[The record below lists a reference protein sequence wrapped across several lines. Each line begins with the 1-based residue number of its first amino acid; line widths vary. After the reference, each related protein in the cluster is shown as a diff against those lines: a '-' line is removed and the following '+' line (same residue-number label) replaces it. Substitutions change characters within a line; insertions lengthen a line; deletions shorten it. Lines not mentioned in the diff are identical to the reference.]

1 MSGEREANARQG
13 VAGEPPVAGR
23 RGADVP
29 VLAADA
35 EEGGDGA
42 LLATRPQEAFDV
54 DEFLRNLTRRPG
66 VYCMLDADAT
76 VIYVGKARNLRNRV
90 SSYFRGQPGSGKVFA
105 LRKHVA
111 SIDVTVTE
119 TEAEALMLEYNLIK
133 RHRPRFNVTLRDDK
147 SFPYIHLSSDHE
159 YPRLSFYRG
168 TRSGPGRYFGPYP
181 NAYAVR
187 ETLSV
192 LQKLFQL
199 RPCRDSFFL
208 NRTRPCLQY
217 QIKRCSAPCVGLVD
231 NARYASDVQHA
242 VLFLEGH
249 HDQVINDL
257 AGRMEAASEQMEYE
271 RAAQYRDQIAT
282 LRKVQE
288 REVIAG
294 ERGDADVLAVY
305 SDGRVHG
312 VACTFIRGGRNL
324 GTRTYFPRTAAQAGG
339 REVLSAFIA
348 QYYLSND
355 VPGEILT
362 SLPIGSA
369 NLLEQ
374 AFEQRSGHRVSI
386 RWRLRGV
393 RAQWVKAARAN
404 AEQAVRMRLA
414 STAGVAAQL
423 EALRELLGMD
433 SAPER
438 IECFDISHT
447 GGEQTVAS
455 CVVFGTEG
463 PIKSD
468 YRRFNISGVTGG
480 DDYAAMHQALTRRYT
495 RVKRGESAVPDLL
508 IVDGGKGQMSQA
520 RQVLEDL
527 QLEEVMLLGVAKGPT
542 RKAGFEQL
550 YLDDESRPLDVPRDD
565 TTALRLVQHIRDEA
579 HRFAITG
586 HRQRRSNARS
596 TSVLESIHGLGP
608 KRRRELLRHFGGL
621 QGVSRAS
628 VEELQRVPGISRKLA
643 ALIHETL
650 RDGG

>member
-1 MSGEREANARQG
+1 MIADEENDPALRAESSLPAEPLLSSEAPPRTPSAPPE
-13 VAGEPPVAGR
+13 EP
-23 RGADVP
+23 
-29 VLAADA
+29 
-35 EEGGDGA
+35 
-42 LLATRPQEAFDV
+42 FDV
-54 DEFLRNLTRRPG
+54 DGFLRNLTNRPG
-66 VYCMLDADAT
+66 VYRMKDAGSE

-90 SSYFRGQPGSGKVFA
+90 TSYFRGQPGSGKVFA

-111 SIDVTVTE
+111 AIEVTVTE

-168 TRSGPGRYFGPYP
+168 ARSGPGRYFGPYP

-231 NARYASDVQHA
+231 KARYASDVDHA
-242 VLFLEGH
+242 VMFLEGQ
-249 HDQVINDL
+249 HDDVINDL
-257 AGRMEAASEQMEYE
+257 AGRMEEASEQREYE

-294 ERGDADVLAVY
+294 ERGDADVIAVY

-312 VACTFIRGGRNL
+312 VAAMFVRGGRNL
-324 GTRTYFPRTAAQAGG
+324 GTRTFFPRSGAQADR
-339 REVLSAFIA
+339 REVLTAFIA
-348 QYYLSND
+348 QYYLNND
-355 VPGEILT
+355 VPAEILT
-362 SLPIGSA
+362 SLPVA
-369 NLLEQ
+369 NARLLEQ
-374 AFEQRSGHRVSI
+374 AFGQRSGHRVSI
-386 RWRLRGV
+386 RWRLRSL
-393 RAQWVKAARAN
+393 RAQWVKAAQAN
-404 AEQAVRMRLA
+404 AEQAVKMRLA
-414 STAGVAAQL
+414 SSAGVAAQL
-423 EALRELLGMD
+423 EALRELLSMD
-433 SAPER
+433 SAPSR

-447 GGEQTVAS
+447 RGEQTVAS
-455 CVVFGTEG
+455 CVVFGAEG
-463 PIKSD
+463 PVKSD
-468 YRRFNISGVTGG
+468 YRRFNITGVTGG
-480 DDYAAMHQALTRRYT
+480 DDYGAMRQALTRRYT
-495 RVKRGESAVPDLL
+495 RVKRGESPVPDLL
-508 IVDGGKGQMSQA
+508 IVDGGKGQMTQA
-520 RQVLEDL
+520 REVLEEL
-527 QLEEVMLLGVAKGPT
+527 QLEEVVLLGVAKGPT

-550 YLDDESRPLDVPRDD
+550 YLDDDTRPLALPDGD
-565 TTALRLVQHIRDEA
+565 TTALRLIQHVRDEA

-586 HRQRRSNARS
+586 HRQRRSQARS

-628 VEELQRVPGISRKLA
+628 VEELLRVPGISRKLA
-643 ALIHETL
+643 SLIHETL